1 MFNLK
6 TVGGWVKRRLRKS
19 EREAH
24 LAARLAQEAAS
35 NLDRAAVI
43 DGMARSIGFLEQQRQ
58 DVAYD
63 AFVTIASLLT
73 TAGGSMTV
81 AAATIVAVKASAIDV
96 AYKLNPDGSVTA
108 SLVDPAAA
116 QDQPAKPE
124 DPLADTAEYT
134 CRGDCGCNASDYAG
148 GDGDEK

>member
-1 MFNLK
+1 LFTFK
-6 TVGGWVKRRLRKS
+6 TVGGWVKRRLSKS
-19 EREAH
+19 EREMFLTTK
-24 LAARLAQEAAS
+24 LASESAS
-35 NLDRAAVI
+35 SLERAAII

-81 AAATIVAVKASAIDV
+81 AGATIAAVKASGIDV

-108 SLVDPAAA
+108 SLVDAAAA
-116 QDQPAKPE
+116 QGQPAEPA

-134 CRGDCGCNASDYAG
+134 CRGDCGCDASDYAG
-148 GDGDEK
+148 DDTK